1 MPGTKPALQTL
12 PETFLTKAFALCQK
26 WQDWALDVLFGPSV
40 AACIVSSDGFQVNLA
55 WYVSNSV
62 SPLGP
67 CQQCCYMK
75 TVQIGFSSLCP
86 GVSQPW
92 PIDLLGQIILCC
104 GELSCALQ
112 DVCKHPWFLPIRWRS
127 FLSTVVPVRNVSRHA
142 RSSLGRAMHPQ
153 LGTTAL
159 LTSVL
164 IISYVLRLCYYLTI
178 VSLLHITAIL
188 IIPLNPAN
196 NW

>member
-127 FLSTVVPVRNVSRHA
+127 FLSTVVPVRNVSRHCPKFPGEGHAPPA
-142 RSSLGRAMHPQ
+142 RNHCSAHVRIDYFLCSTLVLLLNHCISSAHY
-153 LGTTAL
+153 
-159 LTSVL
+159 
-164 IISYVLRLCYYLTI
+164 SY
-178 VSLLHITAIL
+178 
-188 IIPLNPAN
+188 PN
-196 NW
+196 NTFKSSK